1 MPLKQ
6 LADEATAKI
15 ADCLPETPGAD
26 TQEQIST
33 IVEQAIIEAVRH
45 VHEHYEG
52 VVRVQSGPEADLAH
66 KIAKEMKQAQT
77 ALIAN
82 LCALR

>member
-15 ADCLPETPGAD
+15 ADCLPEAPGDD
-26 TQEQIST
+26 TQAKIST
-33 IVEQAIIEAVRH
+33 IVEQAIIDAVTH
-45 VHEHYEG
+45 MHDHYAD
-52 VVRVQSGPEADLAH
+52 VVRLQSGPEADLAH
-66 KIAKEMKQAQT
+66 KIAREMKQAQT

-82 LCALR
+82 LSAMR